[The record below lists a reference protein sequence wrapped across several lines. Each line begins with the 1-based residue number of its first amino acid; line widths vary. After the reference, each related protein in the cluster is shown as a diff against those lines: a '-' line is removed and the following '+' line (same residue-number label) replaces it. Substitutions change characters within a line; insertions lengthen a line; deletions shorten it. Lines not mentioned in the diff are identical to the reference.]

1 MSKYKTNLEKEFD
14 FFVRNLPK
22 LEAVEFGGIAKIL
35 GVALYRQIGV
45 EDLSVEE
52 LKNMSDEAKYELK
65 LKLAI
70 PIDEIFEQMMDRFL
84 TLSRKRRK
92 EINKIIQDAQR
103 GR

>member
-1 MSKYKTNLEKEFD
+1 MSKYKTNLEKDFD

-52 LKNMSDEAKYELK
+52 LKNMNDEAKYELK

-70 PIDEIFEQMMDRFL
+70 PIDEILEQMMDRFL
-84 TLSRKRRK
+84 TLPRKRRK